1 MLGLSSEASP
11 RAASGSPEVAVACG
25 AFTVLVGAV
34 VIIVGWALNVAV
46 VRALIPGTVAMKSS
60 TALMFVLCGVAL
72 LLIPAAGNGRWI
84 GWVCAGVCV
93 VIALIFLSEYVL
105 GKNLGIDEFPF
116 RDAAGHATGIANP
129 GRPAPTTLACFILTG
144 VALLALRTR
153 WRVEELLMLPV
164 AAVAAMCLI
173 GYAYSIPAFYGPAS
187 AAEMALNTG
196 TAFLVLAVGIMF
208 AQKDGRAKRILTT
221 TDPGT
226 VMARRLIPLAVLV
239 PLTLG
244 WLRLVGQEQG
254 LFGLRMGTWLLTM
267 STIVCLIAL
276 IVWAA
281 ASLSR
286 TDGYRRRLEDELHR
300 LASEDD
306 LTHLANRR
314 GFSERLHHELALASR
329 HGSPGA
335 LLMIDLDRFKDIN
348 DRHGHAAGDALLE
361 RIGEVLKAR
370 LRDTDALGR
379 LGGDEF
385 VAYLPQTDA
394 AAGAR
399 VAEHLLTAIREAST
413 ELGDGM
419 RTTSSIGVAFDAT
432 SFHGPEV
439 MLKAAD
445 RAMYR
450 AKRAGGN
457 RVDGFE
463 PFTPPAGIGSASSRR
478 RSPAQPAK
486 QIVPLV
492 LSKAEET

>member
-1 MLGLSSEASP
+1 MLGLSSAASP
-11 RAASGSPEVAVACG
+11 RAASGSPKVAVACG
-25 AFTVLVGAV
+25 AFTVLVGTV
-34 VIIVGWALNVAV
+34 VIIVGWALNVTD
-46 VRALIPGTVAMKSS
+46 VRAVIPGTVAMQSS
-60 TALMFVLCGVAL
+60 AALMFVLCGVAL
-72 LLIPAAGNGRWI
+72 LLTPAAGRAHWI
-84 GWVCAGVCV
+84 GWVCAGACV
-93 VIALIFLSEYVL
+93 VIALIFLAEYVL
-105 GKNLGIDEFPF
+105 GVKLGIDEFPF
-116 RDAAGHATGIANP
+116 RDAAGHASKIADP
-129 GRPAPTTLACFILTG
+129 GRPAPTALACFVLTG

-164 AAVAAMCLI
+164 AVIAAMCLV

-187 AAEMALNTG
+187 AAKMAFNTG

-208 AQKDGRAKRILTT
+208 AQNEGRAKRVLTS
-221 TDPGT
+221 TDPGI
-226 VMARRLIPLAVLV
+226 VIARVLIPLAVLV

-244 WLRLVGQEQG
+244 WLRLVAQGHG
-254 LFGLRMGTWLLTM
+254 LFGLRVGTWVLTM
-267 STIVCLIAL
+267 STIGCLIAL
-276 IVWAA
+276 ILWAA

-286 TDGYRRRLEDELHR
+286 TDGHRRRLEEELHR
-300 LASEDD
+300 LAGEDE

-335 LLMIDLDRFKDIN
+335 LLMIDLDRFKEIN

-361 RIGEVLKAR
+361 RISEVLKGR

-394 AAGAR
+394 DAGAR
-399 VAEHLLTAIREAST
+399 VAEHLVTAIREASS

-432 SFHGPEV
+432 SSHGPEV

-463 PFTPPAGIGSASSRR
+463 PFTPLAKIGAASSRR
-478 RSPAQPAK
+478 REPAELPK
-486 QIVPLV
+486 RTGPLV